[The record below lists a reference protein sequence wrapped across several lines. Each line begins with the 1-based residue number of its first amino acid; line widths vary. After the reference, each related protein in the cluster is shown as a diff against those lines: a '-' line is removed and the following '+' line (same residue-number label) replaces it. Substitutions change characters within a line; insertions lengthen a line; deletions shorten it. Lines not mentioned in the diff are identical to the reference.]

1 MDATL
6 LRLVAAQ
13 ICLHGCLTG
22 LRMAAPLWAL
32 REYDSAGLAG
42 VMVAL
47 FAVSQVFLALPAGR
61 FVDRHGLTRP
71 IGLSVLLAFSGAAGA
86 AIMPSI
92 PTLVL
97 GALLTGGASGLTII
111 ALQRHI
117 GRTARDP
124 AERRQLF
131 SWLAIGPSLSN
142 VLGPLLAGVVIDQ
155 AGFQAAFAVLALLP
169 LLTWLAARALPRA
182 PGDYHGPATTRGRP
196 WTLFQRPDFSR
207 LLLVN
212 WVLSTCWDVHT
223 FMVPVIG
230 HERGFSASA
239 IGAILGAFAF
249 ATVVVRVVMPWLAN
263 HLRERQVLITALIVT
278 ALSFSF
284 YPLLANP
291 FAMGAASMVLGLAL
305 GSVQPMIMSALHQMV
320 PPQRV
325 GEAIAL
331 RLMVINASSVVMPL
345 VFGAAGAALGA
356 TVVFWLV
363 GTAATGGAWVARRV
377 AEMPDAAE

>member
-1 MDATL
+1 MNATL
-6 LRLVAAQ
+6 IRLVVAQ

-32 REYDSAGLAG
+32 REYDSASLAG
-42 VMVAL
+42 VLVAL
-47 FAVSQVFLALPAGR
+47 FAVSQVFMALPAGR

-71 IGLSVLLAFSGAAGA
+71 IGISVVLAGAGAAGA

-92 PTLVL
+92 TTLVL
-97 GALLTGGASGLTII
+97 AGLLTGGASGLTII

-117 GRTARDP
+117 GRTAGDA
-124 AERRQLF
+124 AERRQMF
-131 SWLAIGPSLSN
+131 SWLAIGPSVSN
-142 VLGPLLAGVVIDQ
+142 VVGPLLAGVVIDQ
-155 AGFQAAFAVLALLP
+155 AGFRAAFAVLALLP
-169 LLTWLAARALPRA
+169 LMTWQAARGLPRTPSAGVTANSA
-182 PGDYHGPATTRGRP
+182 PGRA
-196 WTLFQRPDFSR
+196 WTLFRRPDFTR

-230 HERGFSASA
+230 HENGFSASA
-239 IGAILGAFAF
+239 IGAVLGAFAF
-249 ATVVVRVVMPWLAN
+249 ATVLVRVIMPWLA
-263 HLRERQVLITALIVT
+263 HRLRERQVLIAALLTTAL
-278 ALSFSF
+278 LFSF
-284 YPLLANP
+284 YPLLFNP
-291 FAMGAASMVLGLAL
+291 LAMGAASMVLGLAL

-345 VFGAAGAALGA
+345 IFGAAGTAVGA
-356 TVVFWLV
+356 TLVFWLV
-363 GTAATGGAWVARRV
+363 GVAATGGAWVARGIEV
-377 AEMPDAAE
+377 IPEALE